1 MKLLEVRRIN
11 IENLMGHSMGI
22 SDSYYRSTENE
33 FLEDYLKASPLLTIT
48 ETISFY
54 KKTSR

>member
-1 MKLLEVRRIN
+1 
-11 IENLMGHSMGI
+11 MGHSMGI
-22 SDSYYRSTENE
+22 SDSYYRATENE

-54 KKTSR
+54 KKNKSLN